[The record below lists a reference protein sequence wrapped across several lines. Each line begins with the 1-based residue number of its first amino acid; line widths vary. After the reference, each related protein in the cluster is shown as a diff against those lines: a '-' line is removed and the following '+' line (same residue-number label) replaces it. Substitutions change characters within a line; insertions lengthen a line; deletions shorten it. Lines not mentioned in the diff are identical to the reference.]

1 MFKSDGSACG
11 GRGGNSLTRA
21 FIYLQTPDYQE

>member
-1 MFKSDGSACG
+1 MFKSDGSTCG
-11 GRGGNSLTRA
+11 GRGGNGLTRA